1 MQSRQQ
7 ISGIQTFPAIM
18 ILLAVVIVSI
28 VLSVTDAQDELA
40 GKQANYCEMRGI
52 YEQSG
57 GNYGWPVL
65 PGYEECDLNDN

>member
-1 MQSRQQ
+1 MKSRQQ

-18 ILLAVVIVSI
+18 ILISVVTVAL

-52 YEQSG
+52 HKQSG
-57 GNYGWPVL
+57 GEYGWPKMD
-65 PGYEECDLNDN
+65 GYGECK

>member
-18 ILLAVVIVSI
+18 ILIAVIVVAL

-40 GKQANYCEMRGI
+40 GKQANYCEMRSI
-52 YEQSG
+52 YENSG
-57 GNYGWPVL
+57 GEYGWPRMD
-65 PGYEECDLNDN
+65 GYGECK

>member
-1 MQSRQQ
+1 MKSTQHLST
-7 ISGIQTFPAIM
+7 IQTFPAIM
-18 ILLAVVIVSI
+18 ILLAVVIVSL

-57 GNYGWPVL
+57 GDYGWPKMD
-65 PGYEECDLNDN
+65 GYGECK

>member
-18 ILLAVVIVSI
+18 ILIAVIVVAL

-40 GKQANYCEMRGI
+40 GKQANYCEMRQI
-52 YEQSG
+52 HINSG
-57 GNYGWPVL
+57 GEYGWPKL
-65 PGYEECDLNDN
+65 DGYGGCK